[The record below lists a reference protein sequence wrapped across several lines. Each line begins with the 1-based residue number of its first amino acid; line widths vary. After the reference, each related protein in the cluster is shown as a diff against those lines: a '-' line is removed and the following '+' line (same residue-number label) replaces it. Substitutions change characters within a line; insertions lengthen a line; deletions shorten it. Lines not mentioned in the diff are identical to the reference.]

1 MAQARPAAVG
11 EATDARP
18 ADHAAGYQGGRRGI
32 GRIALMDPSRIPDAV
47 APDSLPHAAPVPTPG
62 IALPVPAVAT
72 PIARLASKDFGLSLP
87 TRRPSYEEHLVA
99 STVGWIAFAGFLLFM
114 AWLLLAIV
122 RAFAELDDRPFGAF
136 QGIGNIVALV
146 LIFVMVTATLLT
158 MAERKWSALMQDRV
172 GPNRAR
178 LPIPGLRDKPLK
190 GLPHI
195 PADVLKML
203 FKEDFLPE
211 GAATHRFLFNLAPLL
226 AFGPA
231 FCLFAVVPV
240 GPPVQFFGKLIQ
252 LQVAHVDWGILY
264 VFGLASLA
272 VFGTALAGWTSNNK
286 LALLGG
292 LRASAQLVSCG
303 VPLGLTL
310 VGTFILFGT
319 LRLDEMALQQGA
331 SKPLLRAV
339 MRLRDSAFATPADD
353 SLVWGFLP
361 GWGGLFQPFGM
372 ILFLVAA
379 MAEIKRAPF
388 DTPEGDSEI
397 IGYYLEYSGLKSGLF
412 LIAEFVEVVVVSGI
426 VAAIF
431 LGGYHIPWAEPWL
444 ARRLD
449 GALGFSGLS
458 WLAVLQVFSFLVK
471 TLLLIWV
478 QFLARWAFPRF
489 RYDQIMRLGWKM
501 MLPVSL
507 ANVVVTAGVFLWG
520 GREGLALLG
529 VVEWIAILAFIALS
543 AATQAETA
551 GHVPS
556 VTPASHGTPAIAHG
570 TPAVPATGSAH

>member
-1 MAQARPAAVG
+1 
-11 EATDARP
+11 
-18 ADHAAGYQGGRRGI
+18 
-32 GRIALMDPSRIPDAV
+32 MDPSRIPDSV
-47 APDSLPHAAPVPTPG
+47 APDSRPHPAPVTTPG
-62 IALPVPAVAT
+62 VELSIPSVTT
-72 PIARLASKDFGLSLP
+72 PTARLASKDFG
-87 TRRPSYEEHLVA
+87 A
-99 STVGWIAFAGFLLFM
+99 TVGRRQHYEAHLFGSIFGWAAFAGFLLFI
-114 AWLLLAIV
+114 AWLLLAVV

-136 QGIGNIVALV
+136 QGIGNIIALV

-178 LPIPGLRDKPLK
+178 LPLPILRDMPLK

-203 FKEDFLPE
+203 FKEDFLPQ
-211 GAATHRFLFNLAPLL
+211 GATANRWLFNLAPLL

-240 GPPVQFFGKLIQ
+240 GPPVQFFGKMIQ

-292 LRASAQLVSCG
+292 LRASAQLVSYE
-303 VPLGLTL
+303 VTLGLTL

-331 SKPLLRAV
+331 SDALLRGV
-339 MRLRDSAFATPADD
+339 LRLRGPVATPADD
-353 SLVWGFLP
+353 SLVWGFVP
-361 GWGGLFQPFGM
+361 GWGALFQPLGM

-426 VAAIF
+426 VAAMF

-444 ARRLD
+444 ARHLD

-458 WLAVLQVFSFLVK
+458 WLAVLQVFTFIVKVLV
-471 TLLLIWV
+471 LIFV

-501 MLPVSL
+501 MLPISL
-507 ANVVVTAGVFLWG
+507 ANVIVTAGVFLWG
-520 GREGLALLG
+520 GRDGLAIMG
-529 VVEWIAILAFIALS
+529 VVEWIFILAFIALS
-543 AATQAETA
+543 AAQTTEVA
-551 GHVPS
+551 P
-556 VTPASHGTPAIAHG
+556 AHG
-570 TPAVPATGSAH
+570 TAAHGMPQGPHGAAT